1 MVGGFNNMA
10 ELNHYRKVMAESAE
24 FRLPRGVRPIAI
36 SDADFKTLITQ
47 GRSFEEYFRYRDEQN
62 YIDTQAELLAPEDI
76 EPLPAEE
83 TPAPTDSQPENE
95 PQESGEPSA
104 PAPAPPTPVKPGQNK
119 PAATDE
125 PSQPVPV
132 PLLPGSEGDD
142 DPLLLEP

>member
-1 MVGGFNNMA
+1 M
-10 ELNHYRKVMAESAE
+10 
-24 FRLPRGVRPIAI
+24 RPIAI

-83 TPAPTDSQPENE
+83 NREETPAPTDSQPENE
-95 PQESGEPSA
+95 PQEPGEPSV
-104 PAPAPPTPVKPGQNK
+104 PATTPPTPAKPGQKK

-125 PSQPVPV
+125 PSQPAPV
-132 PLLPGSEGDD
+132 PLLPGPEGDD

>member
-1 MVGGFNNMA
+1 MA

-83 TPAPTDSQPENE
+83 NREETPAPTDSQPENE
-95 PQESGEPSA
+95 PQEPGEPSV
-104 PAPAPPTPVKPGQNK
+104 PATTPPTPAKPGQKK

-125 PSQPVPV
+125 PSQPAPV
-132 PLLPGSEGDD
+132 PLLPGPEGDD